1 MQRILAVTLQLRHV
15 SGQMGF
21 EACLVP
27 SRVVTTVT
35 LLLSNHHDVV
45 LCEMLYVVEWLTI
58 LKAEADGLKIYS
70 KRCLCFDFFFI
81 INRSIEVKKN
91 AYQQSCYIVI
101 RQSRI
106 WRNSLLVCQVR
117 TWT

>member
-1 MQRILAVTLQLRHV
+1 MISSARAQ
-15 SGQMGF
+15 
-21 EACLVP
+21 

-70 KRCLCFDFFFI
+70 KRCLCFDLFFI
-81 INRSIEVKKN
+81 VRSLPFW
-91 AYQQSCYIVI
+91 SSFLC
-101 RQSRI
+101 
-106 WRNSLLVCQVR
+106 
-117 TWT
+117 